1 MSELNVVMHISRNK
15 QIKQK
20 VMAIYVIA
28 ALLFQIY
35 LLATMALNPS
45 QVNNKNW
52 LSEAQ
57 GEKILLCTAEGFKW
71 VDIRELIGDNAE
83 RPVSLNDIHEPL
95 KFQCPL
101 LEMCQFSIVMMA
113 LVLAAIAVWLYRVTS
128 SYLDYSHTYCFNKIY
143 LTLAPK
149 QSPPS
154 GFSA

>member
-1 MSELNVVMHISRNK
+1 
-15 QIKQK
+15 
-20 VMAIYVIA
+20 MAIYVIA

-71 VDIRELIGDNAE
+71 VKISELIEDNAMSPL
-83 RPVSLNDIHEPL
+83 PVDEIHDPL

-101 LEMCQFSIVMMA
+101 LEMCQFSITMIAM
-113 LVLAAIAVWLYRVTS
+113 VLAALAVWLCRIATS
-128 SYLDYSHTYCFNKIY
+128 STPYHHVQSYRKIY
-143 LTLAPK
+143 LALAPK

-154 GFSA
+154 TFFA